1 MKQGAII
8 ETACDAREQFPKVF
22 IRTPLPLVA
31 TSGVRKQA
39 YLHGLGITVVCWFK
53 RMGSITPQEGLVYR
67 RISRFEEARFDRSWT
82 TCPTSTKYRY
92 SGFQ

>member
-31 TSGVRKQA
+31 MSGVRKQA
-39 YLHGLGITVVCWFK
+39 YLHGLGITVVC
-53 RMGSITPQEGLVYR
+53 
-67 RISRFEEARFDRSWT
+67 
-82 TCPTSTKYRY
+82 
-92 SGFQ
+92 